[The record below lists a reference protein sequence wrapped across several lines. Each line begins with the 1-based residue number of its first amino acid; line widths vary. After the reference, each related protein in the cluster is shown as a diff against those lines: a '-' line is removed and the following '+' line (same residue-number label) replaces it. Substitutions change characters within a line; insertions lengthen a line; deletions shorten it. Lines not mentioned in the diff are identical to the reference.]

1 MGMKQKKP
9 ANSQF
14 FFAKI
19 LEIGPWVSSRNLCEG
34 HQCGS
39 NYMVVRLSDVR
50 YKTGKNSIFSVFA
63 SFRPDVRQPD
73 DLIGG
78 ATLMLFTSISP
89 TDPRTNL

>member
-1 MGMKQKKP
+1 
-9 ANSQF
+9 
-14 FFAKI
+14 
-19 LEIGPWVSSRNLCEG
+19 
-34 HQCGS
+34 
-39 NYMVVRLSDVR
+39 MVVRLSDVR

-63 SFRPDVRQPD
+63 SFRPDVRQTD